1 MILSRLENR
10 GTLRGVVQRSAPQD
24 YEELINLPSM
34 NGETII
40 GSKSGHDYG
49 LANLNDI
56 PTVPGVMTGA
66 TAGTDGAAGLAPKP
80 LAGEEGKV
88 LYGDGT
94 WKTINTKMFIDTSN
108 ILASDSVP
116 IQTDF
121 SYTATEDCFFTA
133 GIYLPMNEDIII
145 YIDGVSIFDIY
156 INISTSWQYLK
167 HHIEFYLKKNQTISF
182 NVHNAPSNGSYRVF
196 GLKS

>member
-34 NGETII
+34 NGETIM

-49 LANLNDI
+49 LANLDDI

-66 TAGTDGAAGLAPKP
+66 TAGTDGAAGLTPKP

-88 LYGDGT
+88 LFGDGT
-94 WKTINTKMFIDTSN
+94 WKIINTKMFIDTAN
-108 ILASDSVP
+108 ILASGNVP
-116 IQTDF
+116 PQTDF

-133 GIYLPMNEDIII
+133 YFYVQGSSTVI
-145 YIDGVSIFDIY
+145 YIDSVPIIELYVSI
-156 INISTSWQYLK
+156 NTSWYYVLQ
-167 HHIEFYLKKNQTISF
+167 HIEYYLKKGQTISF
-182 NVHNAPSNGSYRVF
+182 NIHNSPQNGSYKAF
-196 GLKS
+196 ALMS